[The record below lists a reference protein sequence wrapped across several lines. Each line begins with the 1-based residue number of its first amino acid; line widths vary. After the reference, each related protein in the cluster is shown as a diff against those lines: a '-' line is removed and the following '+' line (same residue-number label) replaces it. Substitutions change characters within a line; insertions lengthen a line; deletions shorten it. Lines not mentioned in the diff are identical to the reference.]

1 MELGLA
7 SFSKRMDF
15 ASPSKKNHYFL
26 LSWHEKIFFLGSRTF
41 MFLISVMV
49 AESGP
54 PFEWDVLLRQAL
66 ESN

>member
-1 MELGLA
+1 MLVFQKGWTLQALPKE
-7 SFSKRMDF
+7 
-15 ASPSKKNHYFL
+15 KKIIAFT
-26 LSWHEKIFFLGSRTF
+26 SVGMKIFFLGSRTF